1 MAASTRLAAAGT
13 GRAEPG
19 RSRHLRSRSLRQDKP
34 GANVWR
40 LGSSRSKGVERVLQ
54 LLDDL
59 DDLLAYASFSCTAL
73 AWRLAGLAGGLA
85 AAFAVS
91 LPL

>member
-1 MAASTRLAAAGT
+1 M
-13 GRAEPG
+13 
-19 RSRHLRSRSLRQDKP
+19 
-34 GANVWR
+34 
-40 LGSSRSKGVERVLQ
+40 ERVLQ

-59 DDLLAYASFSCTAL
+59 DDLLAYASFSCTVL
-73 AWRLAGLAGGLA
+73 SWRLAGLAGGLV